1 MTKIALGLG
10 SNLGDREQN
19 LSNAIAKLSA
29 IISDIHTSS
38 ILNNKAML
46 LPESPKEWDADFLN
60 CVITGESDLNPE
72 ELLQAIKNIEREIG
86 RVYTDKKW
94 APRIIDI
101 DILVYGDLHLE
112 TEILTI
118 PHSGLLE
125 RSFAIGLLAEIWSDW
140 KYPVP
145 GEFYQKTA
153 LELAKRLPK

>member
-10 SNLGDREQN
+10 SNLGNREQN

-29 IISDIHTSS
+29 IISDIQTSS

-46 LPESPKEWDADFLN
+46 LPESPREWDTDFLN
-60 CVITGESDLNPE
+60 CVITGESDLTPE
-72 ELLQAIKNIEREIG
+72 ELLRVIKDIEHEIG

-94 APRIIDI
+94 APRVIDI
-101 DILVYGDLHLE
+101 DILVYGNLHLE
-112 TEILTI
+112 KENLMI

-125 RSFAIGLLAEIWSDW
+125 RSFAIGLLAEIWPDW
-140 KYPVP
+140 EYPVS